1 MPRKWYPGPPHVSR
15 YQPLV
20 DFLAAYPEPAVTLT
34 FAAIEAIIGGPLPV
48 SACVS
53 PG

>member
-20 DFLAAYPEPAVTLT
+20 DYLVADRPDFAGGTVT
-34 FAAIEAIIGGPLPV
+34 FRRVGR
-48 SACVS
+48 
-53 PG
+53 